1 MQAARITL
9 VCAGLILGACAAK
22 DPPATADSRW
32 PFDTVRGMYGG
43 NEFQARSPEGK
54 ITYEGDPKDAASAQ
68 SSPKAQAPAA
78 APAPT
83 TPAPATPA
91 PVALA
96 AAGAPPPSADAA
108 QRIAIDSNAF
118 AAVFPGA
125 GGAVHPS
132 AEQLMQLDALSM
144 VAAEP
149 TRTKLQQQ
157 ILACRRAQSGC
168 LLTAP

>member
-1 MQAARITL
+1 MQAARITF
-9 VCAGLILGACAAK
+9 VVAGLVLGACAQ
-22 DPPATADSRW
+22 DPPATTDSRW
-32 PFDTVRGMYGG
+32 PFDTVQGMYGG
-43 NEFQARSPEGK
+43 NEYQARSPEGK
-54 ITYEGDPKDAASAQ
+54 ITYEGDAKPAAPAQ
-68 SSPKAQAPAA
+68 SSPKAQASADAA
-78 APAPT
+78 
-83 TPAPATPA
+83 PAPATPQ
-91 PVALA
+91 ALA
-96 AAGAPPPSADAA
+96 LSASGTPAPAAGAT

-144 VAAEP
+144 VAADP

-157 ILACRRAQSGC
+157 ILACRRALAGC